1 MTRSIVH
8 LTTYLQGGAGRSIVD
23 VACAQHAAGHHVLVV
38 TSKSARGT
46 CGNYPHHLHRLAAAG
61 VPHWLEDSLFER
73 SAAANQRVLDR
84 LRAERPPASVDIVH
98 AHAGVPAR
106 IGLAYA
112 DVETRRPSVVQT
124 QHGWGANKTAEQ
136 ARADLDTLAAVDAVI
151 VTSQGTRALL
161 QGLGVP
167 ERVMTVVPCG
177 LPAACPE
184 PSADAADV
192 AARYRAQGRLVV
204 GCVGSVTPN
213 KNQALL
219 IRAVMQGGA
228 HPLAAV
234 IVGEGGEGLRAQ
246 CLDAGVAGAV
256 HLAGYQPD
264 ADAWMPSFD
273 VLAVPSFTEG
283 QGLVVLEAFRAGVP
297 VVASDIAALRELV
310 QDGRTG
316 WLFDPHDAGS
326 LVGALTRATLLPE
339 AERQRVCRSARAA
352 FESRYTIAAMLRRLG
367 DVYEAS
373 EASPRTL
380 KAPPR

>member
-23 VACAQHAAGHHVLVV
+23 VACAQHAAGHHLLVV

-46 CGNYPHHLHRLAAAG
+46 FGNYPHHVHRLAAAG

-73 SAAANQRVLDR
+73 SAAASQRVLDR
-84 LRAERPPASVDIVH
+84 LRADRPPDSVDIVH

-112 DVETRRPSVVQT
+112 AGATRRPIVVQT
-124 QHGWGANKTAEQ
+124 QHGWGAGKTAQ
-136 ARADLDTLAAVDAVI
+136 QGRADLDTLAAVDAVV
-151 VTSQGTRALL
+151 VTSEGTRALL
-161 QGLGVP
+161 HGLGVP
-167 ERVMTVVPCG
+167 ERAMTVVPCG
-177 LPAACPE
+177 LPAQCPP
-184 PSADAADV
+184 PSSVAAEV
-192 AARYRAQGRLVV
+192 TARYRAQGRLVV

-213 KNQALL
+213 KNQALV
-219 IRAVMQGGA
+219 IRAVTRPGA
-228 HPLAAV
+228 PPLAAV

-246 CLDAGVAGAV
+246 CLDEGAAGAV

-297 VVASDIAALRELV
+297 VVASDIPALRELV
-310 QDGRTG
+310 QDGGTG

-326 LVGALTRATLLPE
+326 LVGALTRATRLPE
-339 AERQRVCRSARAA
+339 VERQRVCRLARAA
-352 FESRYTIAAMLRRLG
+352 FESRYTSAAMLRALEL
-367 DVYEAS
+367 VYDATR
-373 EASPRTL
+373 AG
-380 KAPPR
+380 